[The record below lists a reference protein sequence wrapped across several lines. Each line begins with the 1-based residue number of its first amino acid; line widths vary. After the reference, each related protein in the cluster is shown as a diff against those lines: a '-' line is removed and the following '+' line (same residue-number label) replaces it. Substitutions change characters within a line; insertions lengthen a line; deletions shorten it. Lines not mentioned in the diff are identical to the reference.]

1 MSDETHD
8 GGAGGEPRAAWDL
21 ERYRTV
27 PGTTKIRPTSTE
39 QRQTHP
45 EYTADGWTLFWMALR
60 TSFMSIVTLGI
71 YRFWMIVRL
80 RRHYWGGILLRG
92 DPLEYT
98 GRGIEK
104 LLGFL
109 LAMVILAV
117 YLGLVNLG
125 LTFLGFS
132 LATDD
137 EIQAQIAFNLT
148 LFATLPLIYFAQY
161 RGMRYLLSRTRWRGI
176 RFGMG
181 PGSWGYMLR
190 AVLLTILTVITA
202 GLAYPYQH
210 FKLAQYMTNRSWF
223 GDQKFEQH
231 GSWVE
236 LFAAWIWIYIMLL
249 FIGLCVYGFAESG
262 PTGDVFSILI
272 GAVIYLVSLIGLYLS
287 YVRYQFQAFKSLWS
301 NKTLGEDISFE
312 SELNVNNAVGV
323 FLTGSFLTSVTISVM
338 LAIAGAVIGVV
349 FEFLGAGGDGP
360 SMADIFSNAND
371 VQDLFLAMLRSP
383 AVLIG
388 FVLTYLAV
396 IVVTFAVGQVFFT
409 HRILR
414 RKVDTMLIHNP
425 GALSD
430 SRQRAHDGNT
440 EAGGFADALGVDV
453 GAGF

>member
-8 GGAGGEPRAAWDL
+8 GGTGGEPRAAWDL

-27 PGTTKIRPTSTE
+27 PGTTTIRPTTAG
-39 QRQTHP
+39 QRQAHP

-60 TSFMSIVTLGI
+60 TSFLSVITLGI

-80 RRHYWGGILLRG
+80 RRHYWGGILVRG

-109 LAMVILAV
+109 LALVILAV

-132 LATDD
+132 IATDD
-137 EIQAQIAFNLT
+137 EVQANLALNLT
-148 LFATLPLIYFAQY
+148 IFATLPLIYFAQY

-181 PGSWGYMLR
+181 PGSWGYMVR
-190 AVLLTILTVITA
+190 AVLLTILTVLTA

-210 FKLAQYMTNRSWF
+210 FKLAKYMTDRSWF
-223 GDQKFEQH
+223 GDLKFEQK
-231 GSWVE
+231 GSWLE
-236 LFAAWIWIYIMLL
+236 LFSAWVWLYVLGVFIALCIYALETASPRDDAFGLIIALL
-249 FIGLCVYGFAESG
+249 VTFISMIA
-262 PTGDVFSILI
+262 
-272 GAVIYLVSLIGLYLS
+272 IYLSFL
-287 YVRYQFQAFKSLWS
+287 RYRFHAFKALWS
-301 NKTLGEDISFE
+301 NKTLGDEISFE
-312 SELNVNNAVGV
+312 SEMNLNNALGVYLTGGFLISLTISIIFTASISVIAGAYALFGLDAQDADFEDLLSNSETMQDFFLAMFQTPWVLVSFVATYLMVICITFAVSQV
-323 FLTGSFLTSVTISVM
+323 FLT
-338 LAIAGAVIGVV
+338 
-349 FEFLGAGGDGP
+349 
-360 SMADIFSNAND
+360 
-371 VQDLFLAMLRSP
+371 
-383 AVLIG
+383 
-388 FVLTYLAV
+388 
-396 IVVTFAVGQVFFT
+396 
-409 HRILR
+409 HRLLR
-414 RKVDTMLIHNP
+414 RQVDTMMIRNP

-430 SRQRAHDGNT
+430 SQQRAHDGNT